1 LGRGVL
7 NRLAMAFIAA
17 AILVLALVPAAR
29 AQTAGGLEAVPIE
42 SLSQPI
48 DVDVARGSPDLVFVT
63 RKSGVIQVLDDED
76 ALPEPFLDITELVA
90 AGGERGLLSL
100 AFPPDYAKSRRF
112 YVYFTNT
119 AGDIEVDEFK
129 RRAAD
134 PTLARESSRRR
145 VIVIPHPGHANHNG
159 GTVQVDARGRL
170 WMATGDGGGG
180 GDTEDNARRL
190 GRLLGKLLRIN
201 PVPKRPR
208 DPGYRIPKGNP
219 FVGAPGRDEI
229 WSYGL
234 RNPFRFSF
242 DEELRTVAI
251 GDVGQGSREEVNVL
265 TRGAAKGGNFGWPQ
279 YEGDQLFD
287 PSRPGPGPPIP
298 PTFAYPNP
306 PAGQA
311 AVTGGVI
318 VRDPQLP
325 TLEGRYLFAD
335 FYAGPLTSFIPDLAN
350 GEADDV
356 RQETVTISQ
365 PAAFA
370 HGRAGQLY
378 VVSLAGTVYRLE
390 PA

>member
-1 LGRGVL
+1 
-7 NRLAMAFIAA
+7 MAFIAA
-17 AILVLALVPAAR
+17 AILVLALAPAAS
-29 AQTAGGLEAVPIE
+29 AQTEGGFEAVPIE

-48 DVDVARGSPDLVFVT
+48 DVDVARGSPDLLFVT
-63 RKSGVIQVLDDED
+63 RKGGVIEVLEGED
-76 ALPEPFLDITELVA
+76 ALAQPFLDISELVV
-90 AGGERGLLSL
+90 AGGEQGLLSL
-100 AFPPDYAKSRRF
+100 AFPRDYAKSRRF
-112 YVYFTNT
+112 YVYFTNA

-129 RRAAD
+129 RSVAD
-134 PTLARESSRRR
+134 PMRARESSRRR
-145 VIVIPHPGHANHNG
+145 VIVIPHPEHANHNG
-159 GTVQVDARGRL
+159 GTVQIDGRGRL
-170 WMATGDGGGG
+170 WLATGDGGGG

-201 PVPKRPR
+201 PLRR
-208 DPGYRIPKGNP
+208 DPSRPGYRIPKANP

-242 DEELRTVAI
+242 DDELRTVAI

-265 TRGAAKGGNFGWPQ
+265 TRKAAKGTNFGWPQ
-279 YEGDQLFD
+279 YEGDQPFD

-298 PTFAYPNP
+298 PLYAYPNP

-318 VRDPQLP
+318 VHDPQLP

-335 FYAGPLTSFIPDLAN
+335 FYSGPLVSFIPDLVA

-356 RQETVTISQ
+356 REETVTISQ

-370 HGRAGQLY
+370 HGTGGQLY